1 MESRRKPAVA
11 GALGIFL
18 VLMATMSAFF
28 LDSLPII
35 GASTKYRADFSEA
48 AGLVASNEVRIAGVR
63 VGKVTDVSL
72 DGDKVAVEFT
82 VDDAWVGD
90 RTSASIQIKTV
101 LGQKYLSLEP
111 KGDERLNPRDVI
123 PIERTTAP
131 YDVIDAFSDAARTTG
146 DIDTTQLATSMET
159 LSQAFSETPENIRAS
174 LDGVTRLSETIAS
187 RDDQL
192 SKLFAAT
199 NTTTKVLADRNQ
211 EFTRLIGDASVLVQ
225 ELNNRQQSI
234 SQLLIGTQRVS
245 RELTGLV
252 RDNEAQIGPA
262 LASLGQVI
270 ETLRTN
276 NENISRA
283 IEMYEPFVRLYT
295 NIVGNGR
302 WFDQVIVNTFPPG
315 LPDIPGYREPIRTLG
330 VDPVRSP
337 GAGQ

>member
-1 MESRRKPAVA
+1 MTKRKPAVL
-11 GALGIFL
+11 GALGIFII
-18 VLMATMSAFF
+18 LMATLSAFF

-35 GASTKYRADFSEA
+35 GAGSKYTANFSEA
-48 AGLVASNEVRIAGVR
+48 AGLRASNEVRIAGVK
-63 VGKVTDVSL
+63 VGKVTDVAL
-72 DGDKVAVEFT
+72 DGDKVKVEFT
-82 VDDAWVGD
+82 VSDAWVGD
-90 RTSASIQIKTV
+90 KTSASIQIKTL
-101 LGQKYLSLEP
+101 LGQKFLSLEP
-111 KGDERLNPRDVI
+111 KGEERLNPRDAI
-123 PIERTTAP
+123 PIDRTTAP

-174 LDGVTRLSETIAS
+174 LDGVTRLSETISS
-187 RDDQL
+187 RDDEL

-199 NTTTKVLADRNQ
+199 DKTTQVLADRNQ
-211 EFTRLIGDASVLVQ
+211 EFTKLIGDASVLLQ

-245 RELTGLV
+245 TQLTGLI

-262 LASLGQVI
+262 LQSLGQVI
-270 ETLRTN
+270 DTLKTN
-276 NENISRA
+276 NQNIAEA
-283 IEMYEPFVRLYT
+283 IKLYSPFVRLYT